1 MTTGNTAPEQG
12 PLPHHTSNT
21 ISRLRGLLA
30 VTKLVRDEPDTD
42 RLLDAIATT
51 IAESLGYRTVV
62 INLYRPAWNHFEV
75 TTVHGNEEARAALL
89 GDTLPWEAWS
99 PLLDERFS
107 QAGAYLIPHGAFD
120 WTNDTGRRY
129 VPGWTPVDDPDAW
142 HPDDELFVPLRHS
155 AGHMLGILSV
165 GEPVSG
171 IRPNMGELEVLGAV
185 AEHAALALEGAQ
197 ENAAAQRHRLA
208 LDHLLQVSS
217 QMTETLAIDAVLQAI
232 CRGIHDAL
240 GFQKV
245 KLDLPDPITGVF
257 SVRAALGWSDA
268 DLAETAPASIWEL
281 APLWDPQFETE
292 GCFVMTEE
300 EAMARLPAGHRSYT
314 SRLNGS
320 GPWAWDRHWVVVPLV
335 DSHGQTMGV
344 LWVDD
349 PVDRLLPS
357 QPLLQTLR
365 LFANQATSSL
375 ESAGRFEQM
384 RFLAEH
390 DTLTRLLN
398 RRAFS
403 DRLEIELGRARRYRR
418 PLALAVCDL
427 DGFKLVNDQHGH
439 LTGDQVLTR
448 VAAALQSSVRLADS
462 VFRIGGDEFAAILPE
477 TTVEQMAQ
485 VLQRLSHAVADAVGD
500 MGVQAS
506 FGAAHF
512 PEDGDDEDSLFRTAD
527 AAMYAEKRGQSGESR
542 AA

>member
-1 MTTGNTAPEQG
+1 
-12 PLPHHTSNT
+12 LPHHTSNT

-30 VTKLVRDEPDTD
+30 VTRLVRDEPDTD
-42 RLLDAIATT
+42 RLLEAIAAT

-62 INLYRPAWNHFEV
+62 INLYRPAWNDFEV

-99 PLLDERFS
+99 PLLEEQFC
-107 QAGAYLIPHGAFD
+107 QAGAYLIPHGSFD

-129 VPGWTPVDDPDAW
+129 VPGWTPLDDPDAW
-142 HPDDELFVPLRHS
+142 HPNDELFVALRHS

-165 GEPVSG
+165 GEPMSG
-171 IRPNMGELEVLGAV
+171 IRPSTGELEVLVAV

-217 QMTETLAIDAVLQAI
+217 RLTETLAIDAVLQAV

-245 KLDLPDPITGVF
+245 RLDLPDPITGVH
-257 SVRAALGWSDA
+257 SPRAAIGWTDA
-268 DLAETAPASIWEL
+268 ELIDASAMSAWEL
-281 APLWDPQFETE
+281 APLLDPMFETE
-292 GCFVMTEE
+292 GCFLMTD
-300 EAMARLPAGHRSYT
+300 ADAVRRLPAGHRAYA

-320 GPWAWDRHWVVVPLV
+320 GPWAWDRHWLAVPLT
-335 DSHGQTMGV
+335 DSRGQMIGV
-344 LWVDD
+344 VWADD
-349 PVDRLLPS
+349 PADRLLPS
-357 QPLLQTLR
+357 KPLLQTLR
-365 LFANQATSSL
+365 LFANQATSAL

-390 DTLTRLLN
+390 DALTRLLN

-403 DRLEIELGRARRYRR
+403 NRLEIELGRACRYHR

-439 LTGDQVLTR
+439 LTGDNVLAR
-448 VAAALQSSVRLADS
+448 VAAALQSSLRLADS

-477 TTVEQMAQ
+477 TTAEQMSL
-485 VLQRLSHAVADAVGD
+485 VMQRLSHAVADAVGD

-506 FGAAHF
+506 FGAARF
-512 PEDGDDEDSLFRTAD
+512 PEDGDDEDSLFRAAD
-527 AAMYAEKRGQSGESR
+527 AAMYTEKRGQTGESR

>member
-1 MTTGNTAPEQG
+1 
-12 PLPHHTSNT
+12 LLHHTPNT

-30 VTKLVRDEPDTD
+30 VTKLVRDEPDTG
-42 RLLDAIATT
+42 RLLEAIATT
-51 IAESLGYRTVV
+51 IAQSLGYRTVV

-75 TTVHGNEEARAALL
+75 TTVHGNDEARAALL

-99 PLLDERFS
+99 PLLEERFC

-129 VPGWTPVDDPDAW
+129 VPGWTPLNDPDAW

-171 IRPNMGELEVLGAV
+171 IRPNIGELEVLGAV

-217 QMTETLAIDAVLQAI
+217 QMTETLAIDAVLQAV

-245 KLDLPDPITGVF
+245 RLDLPDPITGVY
-257 SVRAALGWSDA
+257 SARAVTGWTE
-268 DLAETAPASIWEL
+268 AEIHQNGAISTWEL
-281 APLWDPQFETE
+281 APLLDPMFETE
-292 GCFVMTEE
+292 GCFLLTDAD
-300 EAMARLPAGHRSYT
+300 AMRRLPEGYRTYV
-314 SRLNGS
+314 SRLNGA
-320 GPWAWDRHWVVVPLV
+320 GPWAWDRHWLAVPLI
-335 DSHGQTMGV
+335 DRDEKMIGV
-344 LWVDD
+344 VWADD
-349 PVDRLLPS
+349 PADRLLPS
-357 QPLLQTLR
+357 KPLLQTLR
-365 LFANQATSSL
+365 LFANQATSAL
-375 ESAGRFEQM
+375 ESAGRFE
-384 RFLAEH
+384 RVRYLAEH

-403 DRLEIELGRARRYRR
+403 NRLEIELGRARRYQR

-439 LTGDQVLTR
+439 LTGDQVLAR

-477 TTVEQMAQ
+477 TTVEQMTP
-485 VLQRLSHAVADAVGD
+485 VLQRLSQAVADAVAD
-500 MGVQAS
+500 MGVRAS
-506 FGAAHF
+506 FGAGQY
-512 PEDGDDEDSLFRTAD
+512 PEDGDDEDSLFRAAD

>member
-1 MTTGNTAPEQG
+1 
-12 PLPHHTSNT
+12 LPHTPNT
-21 ISRLRGLLA
+21 ISRLSGLLA
-30 VTKLVRDEPDTD
+30 VTRLVRDETDTD
-42 RLLDAIATT
+42 RLLEAIAAT

-62 INLYRPAWNHFEV
+62 INLFRPAWNDFEV
-75 TTVHGNEEARAALL
+75 TTVHGSDEARAALL

-99 PLLDERFS
+99 PLLDERFY

-142 HPDDELFVPLRHS
+142 HPDDELFVALRHS

-171 IRPNMGELEVLGAV
+171 SRPSTGELEVLVAV

-208 LDHLLQVSS
+208 LDHLLRVSS
-217 QMTETLAIDAVLQAI
+217 QMTETLAIDAVLQAV

-245 KLDLPDPITGVF
+245 RLDLPDAITGVY
-257 SVRAALGWSDA
+257 STRATIGWTETDLGQNGAMS
-268 DLAETAPASIWEL
+268 TWEL
-281 APLWDPQFETE
+281 APLLDPDFETE
-292 GCFVMTEE
+292 GCFLLSDAD
-300 EAMARLPAGHRSYT
+300 AMHRLPAGHRAYV
-314 SRLNGS
+314 SRLNGA
-320 GPWAWDRHWVVVPLV
+320 GPWAWDRHWLAVPLT
-335 DSHGQTMGV
+335 DRHGKMMGV
-344 LWVDD
+344 VWADD
-349 PVDRLLPS
+349 PADRLLPS
-357 QPLLQTLR
+357 KPLLQTLR
-365 LFANQATSSL
+365 LFANQATSAL
-375 ESAGRFEQM
+375 ESAGRFE
-384 RFLAEH
+384 RVRYLAEH

-403 DRLEIELGRARRYRR
+403 SRLEIELGRARRYQR

-427 DGFKLVNDQHGH
+427 DGFKLVNDRHGH
-439 LTGDQVLTR
+439 LTGDEVLTR
-448 VAAALQSSVRLADS
+448 VAEALVSSVRLADS

-477 TTVEQMAQ
+477 TTVEQMST
-485 VLQRLSHAVADAVGD
+485 VLERLSAAVAAAVGG

-506 FGAAHF
+506 FGASQF
-512 PEDGDDEDSLFRTAD
+512 PQDGDDEDSLFRAAD
-527 AAMYAEKRGQSGESR
+527 AAMYAEKRGQTGDTR